1 MTAQKSSLS
10 THRENTTIEKSVSIQ
25 DMMHCRERRARFQD
39 SFLESYHSTVI
50 SFCMNIPGPI
60 KTNPD
65 IRQAFEQGYQAIK
78 NVLLMH
84 HIFIQNEILIHN
96 FTGDEYIL
104 SVEAN
109 AQEIKKW
116 MCDIEDTH
124 PLGRIF
130 DIDVLDKNG
139 TKLSRDSFRKC
150 ILCDCQAQE
159 CARSRRHSVDEMF
172 QAITNLIQVNQTGL
186 VSQI

>member
-1 MTAQKSSLS
+1 MTAKKILFP
-10 THRENTTIEKSVSIQ
+10 THNTNKAEEKAVSIQ
-25 DMMHCRERRARFQD
+25 DMMHCRERRAKFQN
-39 SFLESYHSTVI
+39 SFLENYHSPVI

-65 IRQAFEQGYQAIK
+65 IKQAFEQGYQAIK
-78 NVLLMH
+78 MVLLKH

-104 SVEAN
+104 SVDAN
-109 AQEIKKW
+109 AQKIKKW

-130 DIDVLDKNG
+130 DIDVIDADG
-139 TKLSRDSFRKC
+139 TKLSRDNFRKC

-172 QAITNLIQVNQTGL
+172 QAIIKLIRKNLASSL
-186 VSQI
+186 S

>member
-1 MTAQKSSLS
+1 MTEKKSSQ
-10 THRENTTIEKSVSIQ
+10 TIPASNHAEEKAVSIQ
-25 DMMHCRERRARFQD
+25 DMMHCRERRARFQN

-50 SFCMNIPGPI
+50 SFCMNIPGPV
-60 KTNPD
+60 KTNPE

-78 NVLLMH
+78 NVLLTH
-84 HIFIQNEILIHN
+84 HVFIQNEIIIHT

-104 SVEAN
+104 SVDTN
-109 AQEIKKW
+109 AQDIKKW

-130 DIDVLDKNG
+130 DLDVLDSDG
-139 TKLSRDSFRKC
+139 TKLSRNTFRKC

-159 CARSRRHSVDEMF
+159 CARSRRHSVSEMF
-172 QAITNLIQVNQTGL
+172 QAIMDLIRTNQT
-186 VSQI
+186 SSII

>member
-1 MTAQKSSLS
+1 MTDKKTSQSVPVLNH
-10 THRENTTIEKSVSIQ
+10 TEKKTVSIQ

-39 SFLESYHSTVI
+39 SLLKSYQSPVI
-50 SFCMNIPGPI
+50 SFCMNIPGPV

-78 NVLLMH
+78 HVLLTH
-84 HIFIQNEILIHN
+84 HVFIQNEILIHK

-104 SVEAN
+104 SVDSDAHEV
-109 AQEIKKW
+109 KKW
-116 MCDIEDTH
+116 MCNIEDTH

-130 DIDVLDKNG
+130 DIDVLDSDG
-139 TKLSRDSFRKC
+139 TKLSRDTFRKC

-159 CARSRRHSVDEMF
+159 CARSRKHSVDEMF
-172 QAITNLIQVNQTGL
+172 QAITDLIRKNQIFSIT
-186 VSQI
+186 

>member
-1 MTAQKSSLS
+1 MT
-10 THRENTTIEKSVSIQ
+10 EKEFSQSIPAANHTEEKTVSIQ
-25 DMMHCRERRARFQD
+25 DMMHCRERRARFQN

-50 SFCMNIPGPI
+50 SFCMNIPGPT

-104 SVEAN
+104 SVDAN

-130 DIDVLDKNG
+130 DIDVLDSDG
-139 TKLSRDSFRKC
+139 TKLSRDNFRKC

-159 CARSRRHSVDEMF
+159 CARSRKHSVDEMF
-172 QAITNLIQVNQTGL
+172 QAITNLIRKNSVY
-186 VSQI
+186 SFS